1 MAEVFLWN
9 LTGSP
14 TMSTDDPLYVQSIA
28 KAFGLI
34 EAFSIRSG
42 PLSLKDLATISG
54 MDRSSAQ
61 RMAFTLTALGYLEK
75 DEGKSYSLGRKMLD
89 RTFDYLSG
97 NELIERATPIL
108 VDLQKEI
115 GERVD
120 LSIYDG
126 TSLIF
131 ALRRQSRRVTFSAT
145 LVGRRIQTYASS
157 GGRSILANLPE
168 DEMNAILDASDLKEI
183 TPKTITDPKVIREKI
198 EEARRSSYGLA
209 VEETM
214 LGEIGIGAAVLD
226 RAGRPVGALH
236 ISGSLATWTTTDF
249 CNRFAP
255 LCIEAAKALQG

>member
-1 MAEVFLWN
+1 M
-9 LTGSP
+9 TI
-14 TMSTDDPLYVQSIA
+14 DDPLYVQSLA

-34 EAFSIRSG
+34 EAFSVRSG
-42 PLSLKDLATISG
+42 PLTLKDLASISG
-54 MDRSSAQ
+54 LDRSSAQ

-75 DEGKSYSLGRKMLD
+75 DESKMYSLGRKMLD

-97 NELIERATPIL
+97 NELIQRATPIL
-108 VDLQKEI
+108 VDFQKEI

-120 LSIYDG
+120 LSLYDG

-145 LVGRRIQTYASS
+145 LVGRRINTYASS

-168 DEMNAILDASDLKEI
+168 DEMNAVLSASSLVPI
-183 TPKTITDPKVIREKI
+183 TPKTITDPEMIRAKV
-198 EEARRSSYGLA
+198 EEARRQSYGLA
-209 VEETM
+209 VEETQ

-226 RAGRPVGALH
+226 RDGRPLGAVH
-236 ISGSLATWTTTDF
+236 ISGSLSTWTSEDF

-255 LCIEAAKALQG
+255 LCIEASKALQG

>member
-1 MAEVFLWN
+1 
-9 LTGSP
+9 
-14 TMSTDDPLYVQSIA
+14 MSIEDPLFVQSIA
-28 KAFGLI
+28 KAFSLI
-34 EAFSIRSG
+34 EAFSVRSG
-42 PLSLKDLATISG
+42 PLSLKDLAGISG

-75 DEGKSYSLGRKMLD
+75 DDGKSYSLGRKMLD

-120 LSIYDG
+120 LSINDG

-145 LVGRRIQTYASS
+145 LVGRRIPTYASS
-157 GGRSILANLPE
+157 GGRSILASLPE
-168 DEMNAILDASDLKEI
+168 EEAMSILQASDLKAI
-183 TPKTITDPKVIREKI
+183 TPKTITDPKAILEKI
-198 EEARRSSYGLA
+198 KHARESSYGMA
-209 VEETM
+209 IEETM

-226 RAGRPVGALH
+226 RDGRPAGALH
-236 ISGSLATWTTTDF
+236 ISGSLSTWTTEDF